1 MKPNPRKPASKPGR
15 RTQAENRVYRRRRLL
30 DAAIRAVARH
40 DIHGATV
47 ERICAEAGASRG
59 LIAHYFDSKEA
70 LLLAALEEWYRQSIA
85 IKSTIAANTDLTAE
99 ARLRLVAHSSF
110 TPPTYRWEM
119 AAAWQAFTN
128 ASRYHPDFAR
138 PIRRTCCRVTAIVRE
153 LFEGAAQERGIEIV
167 AAQCALGLYILDDG
181 LWNSLA
187 TGKDRLTRKS
197 AQALC
202 DRYIDGCLGHQTLD
216 PTRP

>member
-1 MKPNPRKPASKPGR
+1 MNPNLRGSAGGSGR
-15 RTQAENRVYRRRRLL
+15 RTRAENREYRLRSLL
-30 DAAIRAVARH
+30 DAAIRTVARH

-59 LIAHYFDSKEA
+59 LIAHYFDGKEA

-85 IKSTIAANTDLTAE
+85 IKSAIAADSGSTAE
-99 ARLRLVAHSSF
+99 SRLRQVAHSSF
-110 TPPTYRWEM
+110 MPPTYRWEM

-128 ASRYHPDFAR
+128 ASRYHPEFAR
-138 PIRRTCCRVTAIVRE
+138 PIRRTSRRVTAIVRE
-153 LFEGAAQERGIEIV
+153 LFEGAALEHGIRID
-167 AAQCALGLYILDDG
+167 ARKCALGLYILDDG

-197 AQALC
+197 ARLLC
-202 DRYIDGCLGHQTLD
+202 DRYIDGCLGL
-216 PTRP
+216 PTPNPN